1 MRVHAASA
9 AMTAPDGFWS
19 TDDAGPGMGLS
30 YWIEAICEAFL
41 EMKADGDR
49 ETFDASLT
57 KFQFGPIDLNFVDTD
72 PQEVWRTRAAIARSR
87 ENFFYLL
94 YMHGGH
100 MGVAQRGREAIIA
113 PGNCLLVDSR
123 EPYRFSLPDRNN
135 CLSVQIPQ
143 HWLRTWLPHPEDAA
157 VITLAEH
164 SRWGATLASALGN
177 LRRDMLDRI
186 ALPFGVVADQIGAM
200 LALAAGTQDSETAR
214 HSASLLRRLTT
225 TIAEQSTDPALDP
238 ASVAA
243 GHGISKR
250 YLHLVMARGGTSFGA
265 ELIEARLG
273 RAKAMLEDPRFVR
286 IAIAEIAWRSG
297 FSNPSHFARRFR
309 QRFGLSPADFR
320 KTLRG

>member
-1 MRVHAASA
+1 
-9 AMTAPDGFWS
+9 MTAPDAFWS
-19 TDDAGPGMGLS
+19 TDDAAPGMGLS
-30 YWIEAICEAFL
+30 YWVEAICEAFL

-49 ETFDASLT
+49 EAFDASLT
-57 KFQFGPIDLNFVDTD
+57 KFRFGPIDLNFVDTD
-72 PQEVWRTRAAIARSR
+72 PQDVWRTRAAIARSR

-100 MGVAQRGREAIIA
+100 MGVAQRGREATIA

-123 EPYRFSLPDRNN
+123 EPYSFSLPDRNN

-143 HWLRTWLPHPEDAA
+143 HWLHTWLPHPEDAA
-157 VITLAEH
+157 VITLADH

-177 LRRDMLDRI
+177 LRRDALDRI

-200 LALAAGTQDSETAR
+200 LALAAGTHDSEMAR
-214 HSASLLRRLTT
+214 HSASLLGRLTRS
-225 TIAEQSTDPALDP
+225 IEAQSTDPALDP

-243 GHGISKR
+243 EHGISKR
-250 YLHLVMARGGTSFGA
+250 YLHLVMAQAGTSFGA
-265 ELIEARLG
+265 ALIDARLR
-273 RAKAMLEDPRFVR
+273 RARALLEDRRFDR

-309 QRFGLSPADFR
+309 QSFGISPGDFR

>member
-1 MRVHAASA
+1 
-9 AMTAPDGFWS
+9 MTAPDGFWS

-41 EMKADGDR
+41 EMKADGSR

-94 YMHGGH
+94 YMHDGH
-100 MGVAQRGREAIIA
+100 MAVAQRGREAVIA
-113 PGNCLLVDSR
+113 PGHCLLVDSR
-123 EPYRFSLPDRNN
+123 EPYRFSLPDRNR

-143 HWLRTWLPHPEDAA
+143 HWLRTWLPHPEDAT
-157 VITLAEH
+157 VISLAEH
-164 SRWGATLASALGN
+164 SRWGATLSSALGN
-177 LRRDMLDRI
+177 LHRDTLDRI

-200 LALAAGTQDSETAR
+200 LALAAGTQGSAMPR
-214 HSASLLRRLTT
+214 HSASLLGRLTR
-225 TIAEQSTDPALDP
+225 TIAEQSTDPTLDP

-243 GHGISKR
+243 EHGISKR
-250 YLHLVMARGGTSFGA
+250 YLHLVMAQGGTSFGA
-265 ELIEARLG
+265 ALIKARLERG
-273 RAKAMLEDPRFVR
+273 KVLLEDRRFDRVS
-286 IAIAEIAWRSG
+286 IADIAWRSG

-309 QRFGLSPADFR
+309 QRFGTSPADFR
-320 KTLRG
+320 KTLRA

>member
-1 MRVHAASA
+1 
-9 AMTAPDGFWS
+9 MTAPDGFWS
-19 TDDAGPGMGLS
+19 TDDAAPGKGLS

-87 ENFFYLL
+87 ENYFYLL

-100 MGVAQRGREAIIA
+100 MGVAQRGREATIA
-113 PGNCLLVDSR
+113 PGNCALVDSR

-143 HWLRTWLPHPEDAA
+143 RWLHTWLPHPEDAS
-157 VITLAEH
+157 VITLADH

-177 LRRDMLDRI
+177 LRRDALDRI

-200 LALAAGTQDSETAR
+200 LALAAGTQDPEMAR
-214 HSASLLRRLTT
+214 HSASLLGRLKR
-225 TIAEQSTDPALDP
+225 TIEAQSADPTIDPAF
-238 ASVAA
+238 VAA
-243 GHGISKR
+243 EHGISKR
-250 YLHLVMARGGTSFGA
+250 YLHLVMAQGGTSFSA
-265 ELIEARLG
+265 TLIEARLN
-273 RAKAMLEDPRFVR
+273 RAKALLEDLRFAR
-286 IAIAEIAWRSG
+286 LPISEISWRSG

-309 QRFGLSPADFR
+309 QCFGASPGDFR
-320 KTLRG
+320 KALRS

>member
-1 MRVHAASA
+1 
-9 AMTAPDGFWS
+9 MTAPDWFWS
-19 TDDAGPGMGLS
+19 TDDAAPGMGLN

-49 ETFDASLT
+49 EKFDARLT
-57 KFQFGPIDLNFVDTD
+57 KFQFGPVDLNFVDTD

-94 YMHGGH
+94 YMYSGH
-100 MGVAQRGREAIIA
+100 MRVAQRGREALIA

-157 VITLAEH
+157 VVTLAGH

-177 LRRDMLDRI
+177 LQPDALDRI
-186 ALPFGVVADQIGAM
+186 VLPFGVVADQIGAM
-200 LALAAGTQDSETAR
+200 LALAAGRQDANLAR
-214 HSASLLRRLTT
+214 HSASLLGRLTQ
-225 TIAEQSTDPALDP
+225 TIEEQSADPAIDP

-243 GHGISKR
+243 IIGISKR
-250 YLHLVMARGGTSFGA
+250 YLHLVMAQGGTSFGA
-265 ELIEARLG
+265 TLIEARLK
-273 RAKAMLEDPRFVR
+273 RAKSLLEDRRFDR
-286 IAIAEIAWRSG
+286 ISIADIAWRSG
-297 FSNPSHFARRFR
+297 FTNPSHFARRFR
-309 QRFGLSPADFR
+309 RRFGVAPGDFR
-320 KTLRG
+320 RTLRS

>member
-1 MRVHAASA
+1 
-9 AMTAPDGFWS
+9 MTAPDGFWS

-41 EMKADGDR
+41 EMKADGSR

-94 YMHGGH
+94 YMHDGH
-100 MGVAQRGREAIIA
+100 MGVAQRGREAVIA
-113 PGNCLLVDSR
+113 PSHCLLVDSR
-123 EPYRFSLPDRNN
+123 EPYRFSLPDRNR

-157 VITLAEH
+157 VISLAEH
-164 SRWGATLASALGN
+164 SRWGATLSSALGN
-177 LRRDMLDRI
+177 LHRDTLDRI

-200 LALAAGTQDSETAR
+200 LALAAGTQGSAMPR
-214 HSASLLRRLTT
+214 HSASLLGRLTR
-225 TIAEQSTDPALDP
+225 TIAEQSTDPTLDP

-243 GHGISKR
+243 EHGISKR
-250 YLHLVMARGGTSFGA
+250 YLHLVMAQGGTSFRA
-265 ELIEARLG
+265 ALIEARLERG
-273 RAKAMLEDPRFVR
+273 KVLLEDRRFDRVS
-286 IAIAEIAWRSG
+286 IADIAWRSG

-309 QRFGLSPADFR
+309 QRFGTSPADFR
-320 KTLRG
+320 KTLRA

>member
-1 MRVHAASA
+1 
-9 AMTAPDGFWS
+9 MTAPDGFWS
-19 TDDAGPGMGLS
+19 TDDAAPGMGLS

-94 YMHGGH
+94 YMHRGH
-100 MGVAQRGREAIIA
+100 MGVAQGSREATIA

-143 HWLRTWLPHPEDAA
+143 RWLQTWLPHPEDAT
-157 VITLAEH
+157 VITLADH

-177 LRRDMLDRI
+177 LHCDTLDRI

-200 LALAAGTQDSETAR
+200 LALAAGTQDSEMAR
-214 HSASLLRRLTT
+214 HSASLLVRLTH
-225 TIAEQSTDPALDP
+225 TIAEQSIDLALDP

-243 GHGISKR
+243 EHGISKR
-250 YLHLVMARGGTSFGA
+250 YLHLVMAQGGTSFGA
-265 ELIEARLG
+265 ALIEARLN
-273 RAKAMLEDPRFVR
+273 RAKALLEDRRFAR
-286 IAIAEIAWRSG
+286 ISIADIAWRSG

-309 QRFGLSPADFR
+309 QRFGASPGDFR
-320 KTLRG
+320 KALHS